1 MEWLGRIWA
10 SLRSQKSVSSV
21 STWPLPGMGSSRMT
35 SNAEMRSDATISSL
49 SSPTAYISR
58 TLPRPRSG
66 RDLMLDSCKAEVTG
80 WPMAKIKLPA
90 RARLGRK
97 RR

>member
-49 SSPTAYISR
+49 SSP
-58 TLPRPRSG
+58 
-66 RDLMLDSCKAEVTG
+66 